1 MKIEG
6 SDRVYVPTDHLK
18 AVQEKIQ
25 ELKRKAG
32 AEELG
37 DRMSLQTRRP
47 SGIGSG
53 TLAGRAPGEHSGELS
68 FEEMRHNLEQIK
80 RTGQHAQL
88 GDVHADLNMDR
99 VRELL
104 RPLG

>member
-6 SDRVYVPTDHLK
+6 SDRMYVPTDHLK

-32 AEELG
+32 VEEMG
-37 DRMSLQTRRP
+37 DRMSLQTRR
-47 SGIGSG
+47 SSG
-53 TLAGRAPGEHSGELS
+53 TGSVTLPGRAAGNLSGELS
-68 FEEMRHNLEQIK
+68 FEDMQHNLEQIK